1 MPLLKQEH
9 GSPQQMLEV
18 DNMGRSSHS
27 PGAASNIT
35 TLHDGHSQNYETHD
49 EDGNLLTG
57 SDKGKHPRTYTR
69 DPRHGMGIMKEAN
82 YRDRRK
88 EQNKKAQANM
98 RERKRKE
105 LEIANKQN
113 SVLVNENSELK
124 AENDKHRAKID
135 HLNYLIEQHKI
146 KCPNQQIFQQD
157 FGRDIGKREMVGMSH
172 IGGMNQGGSSMNLP
186 TSMSGNSVNN
196 INLNCHIGNLGG
208 MGSNHHQNLIIS
220 SSEGRIQHNQINIGG
235 NIGGNI
241 NQTTQHNIQNQTL
254 SHQLQNQT
262 MMPVVTSSGKNGNE
276 HIFVS
281 PHQTIQ
287 LISTPTNSMMPI
299 FTPNTEKFFATENG
313 GIYRAVID
321 ESQPVNKS
329 LTLEESE
336 RTLTSNN
343 GNAFRRKRNASGK
356 APRGEYQRN
365 ASIAASEPMP
375 LGKRPK
381 QEAELSVVSG
391 KRPRGAKPK
400 PPRLNI
406 PDESMADEIES
417 IHNRNN
423 NTSYSLQKLQ
433 GEPETPQIISDMIK
447 QLPSTNEDENNRLEN
462 IGRMCDKEISEVE
475 DESSSAAEMVKVSGD
490 GQKSGYGLLD
500 QVTAIKDSIEVTEQ
514 EDARKDKVLGVKKD
528 GGNKKEGKKENKVQG
543 IDLLLAAA
551 NKNEKNDKDSKFKQP
566 IQNVWKVVIGIF
578 IIF

>member
-172 IGGMNQGGSSMNLP
+172 IGGMNQGASMNLP

-196 INLNCHIGNLGG
+196 INLNCHLGNLGG
-208 MGSNHHQNLIIS
+208 MGSNHQHQNLIIS

-262 MMPVVTSSGKNGNE
+262 MMPVVTTSSGKNGNE
-276 HIFVS
+276 HILVS

-356 APRGEYQRN
+356 APRSEYQRN
-365 ASIAASEPMP
+365 TSIAASEPMP

-423 NTSYSLQKLQ
+423 TSSYSLQKLQ

-462 IGRMCDKEISEVE
+462 IGRMCDKEILEVD
-475 DESSSAAEMVKVSGD
+475 DESSSTAEMVKASGD

-566 IQNVWKVVIGIF
+566 IQNVWKVVFGVF
-578 IIF
+578 